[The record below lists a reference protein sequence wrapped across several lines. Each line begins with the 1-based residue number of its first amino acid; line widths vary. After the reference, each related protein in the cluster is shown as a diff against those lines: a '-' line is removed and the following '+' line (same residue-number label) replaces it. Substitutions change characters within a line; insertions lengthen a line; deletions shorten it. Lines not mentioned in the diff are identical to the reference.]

1 MEDIQALINQGKQLI
16 DAAKSVEDTITIK
29 LPAPEP
35 GSDRAIIWDDCDL
48 NGEFSVYELET
59 ELQKLLGTYSSQHEQ
74 ARLKR
79 VTEQAWFSWLLWV
92 LFDRKIEPANVN
104 N

>member
-16 DAAKSVEDTITIK
+16 DAAKSVEDAITIR
-29 LPAPEP
+29 LPIPEP

-59 ELQKLLGTYSSQHEQ
+59 ELQKLLGAYSNQHE
-74 ARLKR
+74 R
-79 VTEQAWFSWLLWV
+79 TWFSWLLWV
-92 LFDRKIEPANVN
+92 LFDRKIDCSTPVN
-104 N
+104 

>member
-1 MEDIQALINQGKQLI
+1 MQDIQALISQGQQLI
-16 DAAKSVEDTITIK
+16 NSAKAVEEAVTIK
-29 LPAPEP
+29 LPQPEP
-35 GSDRAIIWDDCDL
+35 GSDRATIWTDCNI

-59 ELQKLLGTYSSQHEQ
+59 ELQKLVEVYSSQHER

-92 LFDRKIEPANVN
+92 LFDQKIVAVAS
-104 N
+104 

>member
-1 MEDIQALINQGKQLI
+1 MRNEIEKMEHIQALINQGQQLI
-16 DAAKSVEDTITIK
+16 DAAKSVEDAITIR

-35 GSDRAIIWDDCDL
+35 GSERAAIWTDCDL

-59 ELQKLLGTYSSQHEQ
+59 ELQNLLGAYSSQHD
-74 ARLKR
+74 R
-79 VTEQAWFSWLLWV
+79 TWFSWLLWV